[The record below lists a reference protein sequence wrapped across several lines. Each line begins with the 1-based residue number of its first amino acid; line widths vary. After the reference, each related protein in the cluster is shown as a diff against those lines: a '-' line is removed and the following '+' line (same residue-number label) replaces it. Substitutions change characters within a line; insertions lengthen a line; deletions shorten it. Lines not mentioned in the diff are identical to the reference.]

1 MLERVLRNDLSY
13 VAGSNV
19 EGFNHFGKQFLKKLN
34 NSNTK
39 KKNPTHKNTEVYIT
53 ALNDTA
59 EVGENSRTQ
68 EKQQIRAAI
77 RCGQLV
83 LRRVWTTSSGKR
95 KHNFLPVLL

>member
-1 MLERVLRNDLSY
+1 MAPVQGVYEDGLRKRRNW
-13 VAGSNV
+13 
-19 EGFNHFGKQFLKKLN
+19 
-34 NSNTK
+34 TPK